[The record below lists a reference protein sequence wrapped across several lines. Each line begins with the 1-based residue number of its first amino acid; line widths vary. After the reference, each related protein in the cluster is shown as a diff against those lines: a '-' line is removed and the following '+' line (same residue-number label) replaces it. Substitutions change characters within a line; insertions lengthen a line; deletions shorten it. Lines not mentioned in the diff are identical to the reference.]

1 MNTVLVNYVSYY
13 AAQVRGALSDLSQES
28 IDDLTEGLEADLI
41 DAMSENPKAENAEEL
56 TLNDLIERFGKPRDY
71 ADELRT
77 AAGLGGVS
85 QIVEN
90 KKERIALKAKVLAR
104 WDTFTEEMAEQAW
117 WPQVREFLVTLR
129 PVWWVARAWLVY
141 WGISIIGTHGN
152 LRQVPHG
159 LGDLVLLVG
168 LCIASVL
175 LGMWTAKNTPKRGLR
190 WFIAA
195 TNTLAVLF
203 VPGFTSDLLYVGS
216 ESPTVDGGYS
226 RGYEAGWDDGLTA
239 SGRPSSVRPANE
251 TQISLGSATNLFV
264 YDSEGNLI
272 KDARITSQDGQPINA
287 FSYPIR
293 MDKETKK
300 ISMMVP
306 RVDEFGRV
314 VANVYPTT
322 YAAVDVETASCNA
335 NDKEFWDAMLS
346 GEFSEN
352 WSDDK
357 SGTLYS
363 YGEGEG
369 TAHFVYGPNEQVL
382 YIGGNNNLTNSTECL
397 LGLRIPA
404 GATPEAPSFT
414 RLPVL
419 APLTSEVESGA
430 EGTESDESAAAAKDL
445 KQKTSE
451 LEKLQGQLETAEA
464 SKDSGLVKE
473 LKGQIEALEKE
484 IAQLKAAEQSA
495 KAKTSDSTAEPTE
508 ESTTDNPT
516 EKATDN

>member
-90 KKERIALKAKVLAR
+90 KKERIALKTKVLAR
-104 WDTFTEEMAEQAW
+104 WDTFTEKMAEQAW

-175 LGMWTAKNTPKRGLR
+175 LGMWTAKNTPKRGLS

-203 VPGFTSDLLYVGS
+203 VPGFVADMMFVGGGSGS
-216 ESPTVDGGYS
+216 ERSYVEGHADGWNAAMNQGTPTS
-226 RGYEAGWDDGLTA
+226 GL
-239 SGRPSSVRPANE
+239 RPANE

-287 FSYPIR
+287 SSYPIR

-346 GEFSEN
+346 GEFSED

-464 SKDSGLVKE
+464 SKDSGPVKE

-484 IAQLKAAEQSA
+484 IAQLKAAEQAA
-495 KAKTSDSTAEPTE
+495 KAKTSDSTADPTE
-508 ESTTDNPT
+508 TATDNPT